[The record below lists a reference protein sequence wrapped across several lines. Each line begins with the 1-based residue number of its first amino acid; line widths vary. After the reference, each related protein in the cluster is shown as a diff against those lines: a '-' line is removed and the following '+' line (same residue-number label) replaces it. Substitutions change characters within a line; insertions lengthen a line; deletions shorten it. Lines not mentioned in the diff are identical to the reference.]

1 MKNIQKLFA
10 ISFLMLSSSVGAWCT
25 TDGEKDSPALDC
37 PVLNYFGFTTK
48 QIDFCTDWSCTTPF
62 NAFTG
67 SQLVAIND
75 SGTVDGADEI
85 GVNLPTS
92 GTYSYIRV
100 LINNDFV
107 LNGYGK
113 KNSDWCATG
122 TTTLYATEVLAK
134 AAATDTN
141 FSFQLDKYLKEGNGV
156 DAIGA
161 MVYGYGTG
169 QNNIP
174 GYSTENNISAVNEYT
189 TIYSVDSGQNDDLSF
204 ITVLQG
210 DYDFGSGKLPSTIN
224 FGITVTK
231 YGSITVLLADEAAV
245 ALGKSLTAHGG
256 CVVMPTDF
264 VWDFV
269 IS

>member
-1 MKNIQKLFA
+1 
-10 ISFLMLSSSVGAWCT
+10 MLSSSVGAWCT
-25 TDGEKDSPALDC
+25 VDGTLDTPAFEC

-48 QIDFCTDWSCTTPF
+48 EIDLCTDWSCTTPF

-189 TIYSVDSGQNDDLSF
+189 TIYSVDSGQNDDFSF
-204 ITVLQG
+204 TTVLQG
-210 DYDFGSGKLPSTIN
+210 NYDFGLGIPSTIN
-224 FGITVTK
+224 FGIKVTK
-231 YGSITVLLADEAAV
+231 YGSIGFALADDGDV
-245 ALGKSLTAHGG
+245 NWGKSLTAHGG
-256 CVVMPTDF
+256 CISYPTGF

-269 IS
+269 IQ